1 MGTGPDTTA
10 AAVQDRIS
18 AGSTIDSGDA
28 SGDGMYVRLPMLLRV
43 FWSGSLVAFGMMI
56 VIGYVR
62 FRAGFPP
69 PHYNPLGGSRYD
81 DLLEYLPTFRL
92 LHTAAFFHNHVTP
105 SVAYPPFAAVLFA
118 ALYSFGRP
126 VAVYLATAWVG
137 LGVATWGVR
146 KALVEHK
153 IRRFTA
159 TLFPLTIT
167 VASFP
172 ILGLLQRGNIELLLW
187 IFASCGIWAYLRH
200 RDNAAAVLWAL
211 AGATKLYPLVF
222 LLLLLPRR
230 RYRAFALGVAAFV
243 TVSVLS
249 MWYLGPSTAV
259 AFEGSLQNVFGY
271 QEIRVGEWSLHE
283 LAANHSVFGLAK
295 LAVIVG
301 VGSTTTRMTIPY
313 YACGVLI
320 MLTVFFGR
328 IRRLP
333 EANQLLAVSVFMVM
347 LPPVSY
353 FYTLVHLYGPWLLL
367 VFLAIRADQ
376 AGVRIRGLQRTLLLF
391 LPLFASFMLFT
402 YPSKLLFGGLI
413 QACLLVLLFIYAVC
427 FPFANPVTGAKKT
440 T

>member
-1 MGTGPDTTA
+1 MGTGPDATE
-10 AAVQDRIS
+10 AAVQGRVS
-18 AGSTIDSGDA
+18 AGSTVGY
-28 SGDGMYVRLPMLLRV
+28 GGGMCTRLPTLLQM
-43 FWSGSLVAFGMMI
+43 FWAGSLAAFGMMI
-56 VIGYVR
+56 VIGYVE

-92 LHTAAFFHNHVTP
+92 LHTAAFFHNPATP

-118 ALYSFGRP
+118 ALYSLGRP
-126 VAVYLATAWVG
+126 VAIYLATAWVG
-137 LGVATWGVR
+137 LGVATWGIR
-146 KALVEHK
+146 QALVEHR
-153 IRRFTA
+153 IGRFTA
-159 TLFPLTIT
+159 TLFPLTIAM
-167 VASFP
+167 ASFP

-211 AGATKLYPLVF
+211 AGATKLYPLIF

-230 RYRAFALGVAAFV
+230 QYRAFALGVAAFV

-259 AFEGSLQNVFGY
+259 AFAGSLQNVFGY
-271 QEIRVGEWSLHE
+271 QGVRAGEWSLHE

-295 LAVIVG
+295 LAVIIV
-301 VGSTTTRMTIPY
+301 VGSTTARMTIPY
-313 YACGVLI
+313 YACGALV
-320 MLTVFFGR
+320 MLTSFFGR
-328 IRRLP
+328 VRRMP

-353 FYTLVHLYGPWLLL
+353 FYTLVHLYAPWLVL

-391 LPLFASFMLFT
+391 MPLFASFMLFT

-413 QACLLVLLFIYAVC
+413 QACLLVLLFIYAMR
-427 FPFANPVTGAKKT
+427 FPFADPVPGSGKVA
-440 T
+440 